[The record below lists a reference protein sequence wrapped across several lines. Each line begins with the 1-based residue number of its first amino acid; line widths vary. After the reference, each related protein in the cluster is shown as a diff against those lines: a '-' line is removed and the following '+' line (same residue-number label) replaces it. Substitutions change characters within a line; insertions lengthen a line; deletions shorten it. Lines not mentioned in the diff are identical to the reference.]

1 MPLFLLMSLLEISA
15 TLWLFTMS
23 STVWDFLIDGL
34 TGLRSVSSPT
44 FSVMLNGSPHGF
56 FKSNRGMRQE
66 DPLPPCF
73 FVLVMKF
80 WSITMDIAIASGD
93 ISPLRKNGKMLVS
106 HLLFADDMLVYC
118 KGDRRSGNDLNFA
131 LQILEWYIGLVINRR
146 KKQGF
151 FQ

>member
-1 MPLFLLMSLLEISA
+1 MALFLLMSLLEISA

-56 FKSNRGMRQE
+56 FKSNRGIKQE

-106 HLLFADDMLVYC
+106 HLYLRMICWFIARGIGDLVM
-118 KGDRRSGNDLNFA
+118 
-131 LQILEWYIGLVINRR
+131 I
-146 KKQGF
+146 
-151 FQ
+151 